1 MTTTFIDDINEVL
14 AQWAEGVI
22 SGIRQNLETTGTNAS
37 GKTSASLKYVV
48 GNGELTIFG
57 RPYFRSVEE
66 GRGPGGIPYR
76 FTDILYEWAQAKGI
90 LSNFGDTEAK
100 QRSAL
105 YMVGQFIKRNGTS
118 LFRKGGR
125 DDIYSSVINDEMPK
139 LNEMLTA
146 TITETIINDL
156 PKKQ

>member
-37 GKTSASLKYVV
+37 GKTSASLRYVV

-76 FTDILYEWAQAKGI
+76 FTDIIRQWMDDKGI
-90 LSNFGDTEAK
+90 ASQFGETESQKRRA
-100 QRSAL
+100 A
-105 YMVGQFIKRNGTS
+105 YMIGQFIKRNGTS

-125 DDIYSSVINDEMPK
+125 EDVYTNVIEEEMPK

-146 TITETIINDL
+146 AITKTIIKDL
-156 PKKQ
+156 PKQ

>member
-1 MTTTFIDDINEVL
+1 MSTFIDNINDVL

-37 GKTSASLKYVV
+37 GKTSASLRYVV

-76 FTDILYEWAQAKGI
+76 FQDILYEWAQAKGI

-105 YMVGQFIKRNGTS
+105 YMVGQFIRKNGTK
-118 LFRKGGR
+118 LFRKGSR
-125 DDIYSSVINDEMPK
+125 TDIYTDVIEGEMPK
-139 LNEMLTA
+139 LGEQIAA
-146 TITETIINDL
+146 TIQDTILRDI
-156 PKKQ
+156 

>member
-1 MTTTFIDDINEVL
+1 MTTTFIDDINDVL

-22 SGIRQNLETTGTNAS
+22 SGIRQNLDSTGTTAS
-37 GKTSASLKYVV
+37 GRTKESLRYVV
-48 GNGELTIFG
+48 DNGTLTIFG

-76 FTDILYEWAQAKGI
+76 FQDILYEWAQAKGI

-105 YMVGQFIKRNGTS
+105 YMVGQFIRKNGTK
-118 LFRKGGR
+118 LYRNGGR
-125 DDIYSSVINDEMPK
+125 DDIYTDVIESEMPK
-139 LNEMLTA
+139 LNELLTA
-146 TITETIINDL
+146 AITETIAKDL
-156 PKKQ
+156 PK